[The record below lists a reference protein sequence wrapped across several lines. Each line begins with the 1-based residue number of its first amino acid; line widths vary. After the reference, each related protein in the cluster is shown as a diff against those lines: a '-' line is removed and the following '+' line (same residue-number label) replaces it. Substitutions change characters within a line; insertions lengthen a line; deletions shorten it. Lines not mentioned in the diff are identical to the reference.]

1 LPGWVRAITSPSFTF
16 KKSGCMA
23 LMQGC
28 VSALQLHCFARA
40 ARHHP
45 CCIQWRDAFRMAWHQ
60 HSLETVAMVAVP
72 GGDIQYRYYRPHND
86 EAAARTPLLIT
97 HGGPG
102 GSSIG
107 LYDALH
113 SIADQ
118 RPLICYD
125 QLGSCCSPADLS
137 ADQMTLSR
145 FAVEPL
151 RLLDALEL
159 GTVHLL
165 GHSWGGTVMAQFAL
179 RHPHRVS
186 GLVLSSPLLST
197 ARWLADATLLLAV
210 LQTEGQAPGRR
221 NSGPMVCWPM
231 WICSPSS
238 LRSSP
243 PLCCSAVSTTQQHRT
258 PWIRPGNALVPM
270 PLWLCC
276 LMPATRPTSTPIR
289 PISMR

>member
-1 LPGWVRAITSPSFTF
+1 
-16 KKSGCMA
+16 
-23 LMQGC
+23 
-28 VSALQLHCFARA
+28 
-40 ARHHP
+40 
-45 CCIQWRDAFRMAWHQ
+45 MAWHQ

-72 GGDIQYRYYRPHND
+72 GGDIQYRSYRPHND

-159 GTVHLL
+159 DTVHLL
-165 GHSWGGTVMAQFAL
+165 GHSWGGTVMAEFAL
-179 RHPHRVS
+179 QHPHRVS
-186 GLVLSSPLLST
+186 RLVLSSPLLST
-197 ARWLADATLLLAV
+197 ARWLADCSLLLAALKKEGQAQAEVEAAFDRHHFCRLPTPPELLRRDQQRSNGHLYRTMWGEAEFRANGLLADVDLFPRLASLQASTLLLCGDYDTATPHT
-210 LQTEGQAPGRR
+210 LDQARQCIG
-221 NSGPMVCWPM
+221 
-231 WICSPSS
+231 
-238 LRSSP
+238 
-243 PLCCSAVSTTQQHRT
+243 AHA
-258 PWIRPGNALVPM
+258 ALVV
-270 PLWLCC
+270 LANAGHKTYIDAHQAYLDAVNGF
-276 LMPATRPTSTPIR
+276 LAETDAI
-289 PISMR
+289 

>member
-1 LPGWVRAITSPSFTF
+1 
-16 KKSGCMA
+16 
-23 LMQGC
+23 
-28 VSALQLHCFARA
+28 
-40 ARHHP
+40 
-45 CCIQWRDAFRMAWHQ
+45 
-60 HSLETVAMVAVP
+60 MVAVP
-72 GGDIQYRYYRPHND
+72 GGDIQYRSYRPHND

-159 GTVHLL
+159 DTVHLL
-165 GHSWGGTVMAQFAL
+165 GHSWGGTVMTEFAL
-179 RHPHRVS
+179 QHPHRVS
-186 GLVLSSPLLST
+186 RLVLSSPLLST
-197 ARWLADATLLLAV
+197 ARWLADCTLLLAA
-210 LQTEGQAPGRR
+210 LKGGQAQLRWRR
-221 NSGPMVCWPM
+221 FDRHHFCRLPTPPELLRRDRQRSNSHLYLTM
-231 WICSPSS
+231 WGETEFRANGLLADVDLFPRLAS
-238 LRSSP
+238 LQASTLL
-243 PLCCSAVSTTQQHRT
+243 LCGDYDTAT
-258 PWIRPGNALVPM
+258 PHTLDQARQCIGGHAALVV
-270 PLWLCC
+270 LANAGHKTYIDAHQAYLDAVNGF
-276 LMPATRPTSTPIR
+276 LTETDAI
-289 PISMR
+289 

>member
-1 LPGWVRAITSPSFTF
+1 
-16 KKSGCMA
+16 
-23 LMQGC
+23 
-28 VSALQLHCFARA
+28 
-40 ARHHP
+40 
-45 CCIQWRDAFRMAWHQ
+45 
-60 HSLETVAMVAVP
+60 MVAVP
-72 GGDIQYRYYRPHND
+72 GGDIQYRSYRPHND
-86 EAAARTPLLIT
+86 EAAARKPLLIT

-159 GTVHLL
+159 DTVHLL

-179 RHPHRVS
+179 QHPHRVS
-186 GLVLSSPLLST
+186 RLVLSSPLLST
-197 ARWLADATLLLAV
+197 ARWLADASLLLAP
-210 LQTEGQAPGRR
+210 LKKEGQAPAEVEAVFDRHHFCR
-221 NSGPMVCWPM
+221 LPT
-231 WICSPSS
+231 
-238 LRSSP
+238 P
-243 PLCCSAVSTTQQHRT
+243 P
-258 PWIRPGNALVPM
+258 
-270 PLWLCC
+270 
-276 LMPATRPTSTPIR
+276 
-289 PISMR
+289 